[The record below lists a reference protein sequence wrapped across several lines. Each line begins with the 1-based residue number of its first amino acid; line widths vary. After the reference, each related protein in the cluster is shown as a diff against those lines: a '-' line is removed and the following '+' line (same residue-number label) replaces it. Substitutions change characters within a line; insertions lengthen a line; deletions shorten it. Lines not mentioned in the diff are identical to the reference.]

1 MDIPTSLCAVWP
13 NLTLEDYLRCFYLL
27 SAASI
32 LLASS
37 IAPLSTRF
45 FSYGKTSQPPTTTS
59 AEKKQ
64 TKINSSNNISLT
76 HLLDYLTTLTVPHA
90 YFSHFYLV
98 SLVSLLFWAAQ
109 FLLNGSLLRYL
120 LSVGTRTP
128 SIIEDRISPTQL
140 LLTWLCLLAQSLRR
154 YHEQLIMSKTSSTST
169 MLIPHYL
176 LGHAFYLTTTLSL
189 FASYRNLLP
198 LTTLPPPPLLKT
210 TLSLP
215 IFLLSFTLQHKTH
228 LYLLSLPKYSLPQK
242 THPLFALSLS
252 PHYLFE
258 ILIYLSLAILS
269 APPHKILNKTMLC
282 AVLFVAANL
291 GVSAGR
297 TWEWYRDRF
306 GEKAVAGRRKM
317 IPWVY

>member
-1 MDIPTSLCAVWP
+1 MDIPTSLCSLLP

-27 SAASI
+27 AAASI

-45 FSYGKTSQPPTTTS
+45 FCYGKTAQPPTNLS
-59 AEKKQ
+59 AAKKQ
-64 TKINSSNNISLT
+64 TKPTSNNSNLT
-76 HLLDYLTTLTVPHA
+76 NLLDYLTTLTVPHS

-109 FLLNGSLLRYL
+109 FLLNGCLLRYL
-120 LSVGTRTP
+120 LSLGTRTP
-128 SIIEDRISPTQL
+128 TIIEDGISPTQL

-154 YHEQLIMSKTSSTST
+154 YHEQLIISKSPSTST
-169 MLIPHYL
+169 MLLPHYL

-198 LTTLPPPPLLKT
+198 LTTFPPPPLLKT

-215 IFLLSFTLQHKTH
+215 IFLLSSILQHKTH
-228 LYLLSLPKYSLPQK
+228 LYLLSLPKYSLPLK

-269 APPHKILNKTMLC
+269 APPHKFLNKTMLC